1 MSPEKTRKCL
11 HYRFVISFVSALFY
25 AYDKY
30 MGKGRQYLIREEKKK
45 EKSLKSRGVPNE
57 MMHCF
62 TNNMIVLIR
71 QIKIPTR
78 AFPRWIRH

>member
-1 MSPEKTRKCL
+1 M
-11 HYRFVISFVSALFY
+11 
-25 AYDKY
+25 
-30 MGKGRQYLIREEKKK
+30 REEKKK
-45 EKSLKSRGVPNE
+45 EKSLKSLGVPNE

-78 AFPRWIRH
+78 AFPPVDPPLKFD